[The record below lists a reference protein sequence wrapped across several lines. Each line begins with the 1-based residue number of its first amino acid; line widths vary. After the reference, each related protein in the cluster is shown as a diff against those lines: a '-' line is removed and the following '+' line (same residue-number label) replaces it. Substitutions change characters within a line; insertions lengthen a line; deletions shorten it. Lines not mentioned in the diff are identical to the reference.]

1 MLSCFLP
8 VVRSWAFSHRQ
19 YGQCEPT
26 VEPGHALHG
35 FSHDLQSSA
44 GLLPA
49 TENRPSVAS
58 MRTGLRAE
66 RFAVRFQAG

>member
-1 MLSCFLP
+1 MLFVFLP
-8 VVRSWAFSHRQ
+8 VVCSWAFSHRE

-26 VEPGHALHG
+26 VEPGHTLCG

-49 TENRPSVAS
+49 TENRPSVVS
-58 MRTGLRAE
+58 MRTGLRAG
-66 RFAVRFQAG
+66 RFAV